1 MIEVLEK
8 TNNIRY
14 KESTLSLIPFP
25 LFVKYFLV
33 KTEKN
38 LSIRQTKRATHLRAT
53 LSFFDVPFL

>member
-33 KTEKN
+33 KTEKKTY
-38 LSIRQTKRATHLRAT
+38 L
-53 LSFFDVPFL
+53 